1 MKLEGKKVFFLGDS
15 ITEGVGAS
23 CSENCYVSVMERKYG
38 IKAFNYGV
46 SGTRLAIQS
55 QPTVEAPAYDETFC
69 ERAKRMEGEPDII
82 VVFGGTNDFGHGD
95 APFGDLLDDAPYTFC
110 GACRDLFTYLQKRYP
125 LARIIVCTPA
135 HRADELNPRGDGL
148 IKRYNVGT
156 LKAYADAIRKIAE
169 DHSLP
174 VCDLY
179 RNLGINVLIPEHR
192 EALMPDGLHPN
203 DAGHERLADCI
214 ASFIQSL

>member
-1 MKLEGKKVFFLGDS
+1 MKLEGKKVYFLGDS
-15 ITEGVGAS
+15 ITAGVGAS
-23 CSENCYVSVMERKYG
+23 RPENCYVSVMERKYG

-55 QPTVEAPAYDETFC
+55 QPTVEAPASDETFC

-95 APFGDLLDDAPYTFC
+95 APIGTSADREPNTFY
-110 GACRDLFTYLQKRYP
+110 GACHDLFTYLQTRYP
-125 LARIIVCTPA
+125 FARIIVCTPA
-135 HRADELNPRGDGL
+135 HRQNEMSPRGDGF
-148 IKRYNVGT
+148 KPYNVGT
-156 LKAYADAIRKIAE
+156 LKVYADIIREVAE
-169 DHSLP
+169 EHSLP

-179 RNLGINVLIPEHR
+179 RNLGINALIPEQR